1 MFSAHKQEI
10 LTLFKFVL
18 LHKHISGV
26 FLTEPS
32 VCFILRNEIFN
43 SVNKYTLSLRSLH
56 IRRTNNTDDSL
67 YFTAVVVFHCLCRLY
82 GRREKIT

>member
-56 IRRTNNTDDSL
+56 IKENKQHR
-67 YFTAVVVFHCLCRLY
+67 
-82 GRREKIT
+82 

>member
-18 LHKHISGV
+18 LRKHISGV
-26 FLTEPS
+26 FLTEPT

-56 IRRTNNTDDSL
+56 IKEKKQHSDSL